1 MTVQTSLF
9 DLTGKVALLT
19 GASKGM
25 GFAMAEGLAEH
36 GAKVVVS
43 SRKLDQCAAACAVIN
58 AKCGDGAAIP
68 IACNIGYKE
77 QLEALVAETRD
88 RLGPIDI
95 LVANAG
101 INPFYGPMSEIPDS
115 AFDKIMA
122 SNVRSNHWLCQMVA
136 PDMVASGGGSMMIT
150 ASTGAF
156 SASLTLGTYSISKL
170 ADIALA
176 RNLALEYGPNGVRVN
191 AICPG
196 LDQDR
201 LRARPVGQRGRQTQ
215 RRNQYAVAPTRRV
228 RGPQRHRGVPR
239 SPGQRLHNGS
249 SHRGLRWNAH
259 VALTA
264 MPAVRRTASM
274 GTRRHARQRHV
285 RY

>member
-1 MTVQTSLF
+1 MAVATSLF

-25 GFAMAEGLAEH
+25 GLAMAEGLAEH
-36 GAKVVVS
+36 GARVVVS
-43 SRKLDQCAAACAVIN
+43 SRKLEQCEAACQRIN
-58 AKCGDGAAIP
+58 DKCGAGAALP
-68 IACNIGYKE
+68 VACNIGYKE
-77 QLEALVAETRD
+77 QLEALVATTRE
-88 RLGPIDI
+88 RLGGIDV

-122 SNVRSNHWLCQMVA
+122 TNVRSNHWLCQLVA

-156 SASLTLGTYSISKL
+156 TASANLGTYGISKL

-176 RNLALEYGPNGVRVN
+176 RNLALEYGPSGVRVN

-196 LDQDR
+196 LIKTDFARALWDNADAKRDAETNTPLRR
-201 LRARPVGQRGRQTQ
+201 LGEADDLKGIVVFLASPASAYITGQAI
-215 RRNQYAVAPTRRV
+215 AVC
-228 RGPQRHRGVPR
+228 G
-239 SPGQRLHNGS
+239 
-249 SHRGLRWNAH
+249 
-259 VALTA
+259 
-264 MPAVRRTASM
+264 
-274 GTRRHARQRHV
+274 GTHMWR
-285 RY
+285 

>member
-1 MTVQTSLF
+1 MVQTELF

-36 GAKVVVS
+36 GAKVVIS
-43 SRKLDQCAAACAVIN
+43 SRKLDQCELAAAEIN
-58 AKCGDGAAIP
+58 EKCGAGSAVA

-77 QLEALVAETRD
+77 QLQALVDQTRTQ
-88 RLGPIDI
+88 LGPIDI

-101 INPFYGPMSEIPDS
+101 INPFYGPMSEIPDD

-136 PDMVASGGGSMMIT
+136 SDMIEKGAGSMMIT

-156 SASLTLGTYSISKL
+156 GPSLNLGTYGISKL
-170 ADIALA
+170 ADIGLV
-176 RNLALEYGPNGVRVN
+176 RNLAAELGPKGIRVN

-196 LDQDR
+196 LIKTDFASALWNNPDALQSANDSTPLRR
-201 LRARPVGQRGRQTQ
+201 LGEAEDLKGLAVFLAAEGASGYITGQ
-215 RRNQYAVAPTRRV
+215 
-228 RGPQRHRGVPR
+228 
-239 SPGQRLHNGS
+239 
-249 SHRGLRWNAH
+249 
-259 VALTA
+259 ALT
-264 MPAVRRTASM
+264 VCG
-274 GTRRHARQRHV
+274 GTHMWS
-285 RY
+285 